1 MLLKNFLLGAT
12 LATSAVA
19 HPWMARDG
27 EAPALEK
34 KGCPFGFD
42 KVEKRDGESHEELV
56 KRQLLGLGS
65 EDGLL
70 GLGLEETLQNAL
82 GGVGG
87 LLEGLLGSVA
97 QLGNGETKVPDA
109 NHPFQAPGPTDQRG
123 PCPGLNALANH
134 GCKFLSS
141 ENRSSLIIRYLE
153 ERYRHRW
160 RGHPSYCRGI
170 QHGYRSLHSPHL
182 YRHCFRRQH
191 RIFDLLSRR
200 RR

>member
-1 MLLKNFLLGAT
+1 MLLKNLLLGAT
-12 LATSAVA
+12 LVTSAAA

-42 KVEKRDGESHEELV
+42 KMDKRDGESHEELV

-97 QLGNGETKVPDA
+97 QLGNGETKVPDE

-123 PCPGLNALANH
+123 PCPGLNTLANH
-134 GCKFLSS
+134 GCASFRYGPLRALKFPLT
-141 ENRSSLIIRYLE
+141 IRHLK

-160 RGHPSYCRGI
+160 RGDPSYCRGI
-170 QHGYRSLHSPHL
+170 QHGYRSLHLAHL
-182 YRHCFRRQH
+182 YRHCFRWQH
-191 RIFDLLSRR
+191 
-200 RR
+200 